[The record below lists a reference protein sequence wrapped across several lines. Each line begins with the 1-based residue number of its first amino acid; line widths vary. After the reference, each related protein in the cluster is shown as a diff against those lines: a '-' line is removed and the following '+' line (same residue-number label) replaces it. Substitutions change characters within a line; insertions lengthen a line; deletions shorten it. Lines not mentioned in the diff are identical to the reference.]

1 MNTFATVYFRFR
13 WLHLPAAILMVLLQ
27 RLPVLRA
34 VVTTEFVVSSGVSSV
49 LKGVLVGSAALGTV
63 QTVAGATE
71 LNAGSTGNP
80 ASATVGQSF
89 TAAIAVTG
97 APANAASYEVTG
109 SIPAGLTFTGITGD
123 TVNGA
128 TLTISGTP
136 TQAGEF
142 TMMIRAWKEAN
153 KSGMGGTPTF
163 NYVINVEAAAG
174 TAPMIT
180 EQPESISVPE
190 GGTATFDL
198 DGNADPEP
206 TFQWRKNGVNI
217 PGATESTLTITSVT
231 PSDAGNY
238 SVVVTNTAGS
248 ATSADATLTVTAPPA
263 IVISTQPASIDAVS
277 GSTAAMSVIASGSG
291 TLTYQWFRYKNG
303 EGQSPVAGATTA
315 SLVIR
320 PVAASDMGFYFARVT
335 RGTTSVD
342 SDYAIL
348 TLQGGTSRLANLSTR
363 GSVPAGGEL
372 TPGFVLRGEG
382 SKDLVIRAVGPELAD
397 FGVATAMDDP
407 TLNLVPSGGSAAQLT
422 NDNWQ
427 DSANSAELAT
437 KSASLGAFPLNEGS
451 LDASVLTSVSL
462 PNAAGSKGFTVQ
474 ITSTSGTAG
483 IALAE
488 VYDPDALSVDAPRLT
503 NISARGFSGLGAE
516 ALSPGFV
523 IDGAGAKT
531 MLIRVVGPRLA
542 DFGVP
547 GTMSNPRLE
556 VIPGGQSFVVA
567 ENDDWGGTT
576 ALKTAFQTT
585 GAFEFT
591 NDGSRDAAVVVRLP
605 PGPYTVRPS
614 GANDGTGVI
623 LVEAYEV
630 PE

>member
-27 RLPVLRA
+27 RLPMLRA

-80 ASATVGQSF
+80 ASATVGESF
-89 TAAIAVTG
+89 AAAIAVTG
-97 APANAASYEVTG
+97 APAVAASYEVTG
-109 SIPAGLTFTGITGD
+109 SIPAGLTFANLSGD

-136 TQAGEF
+136 TEAGEF
-142 TMMIRAWKEAN
+142 TMMIRAWKNAN
-153 KSGMGGTPTF
+153 KTGQGGTPTF
-163 NYVINVEAAAG
+163 NYVINVEAATA

-180 EQPESISVPE
+180 DQPDSISVPE
-190 GGTATFDL
+190 GGTATFEL
-198 DGNADPEP
+198 EGNGDPDP
-206 TFQWRKNGVNI
+206 TFQWRKNGVDI
-217 PGATESTLTITSVT
+217 PGATDSTLTITSVT
-231 PSDAGNY
+231 PSDAGTY
-238 SVVVTNTAGS
+238 SVVVTNSAGS
-248 ATSADATLTVTAPPA
+248 ATSDGATLTVTDPPA
-263 IVISTQPASIDAVS
+263 IAISTQPAATDAVA
-277 GSTAAMSVIASGSG
+277 GSTAAMSVIASGGGS
-291 TLTYQWFRYKNG
+291 LSYQWFRYKNG
-303 EGQSPVAGATTA
+303 EGQSPVAGATDA
-315 SLVIR
+315 SLEIS
-320 PVAASDMGFYFARVT
+320 PVVASDMGFYFVRVT
-335 RGTTSVD
+335 SGTTSVD

-372 TPGFVLRGEG
+372 TPGFVLRGDG

-397 FGVATAMDDP
+397 FGVTTAMDDP
-407 TLNLVPSGGSAAQLT
+407 TLSLVPLGGSAAQLT

-462 PNAAGSKGFTVQ
+462 PNSAGSKGFTVQ
-474 ITSTSGTAG
+474 ITSTSGAAG

-488 VYDPDALSVDAPRLT
+488 VYDPDAAGTAAQLT
-503 NISARGFSGLGAE
+503 NISARGFSGLGAD

-523 IDGAGAKT
+523 IDGEGAKT

-542 DFGVP
+542 DFGVL
-547 GTMSNPRLE
+547 GTMANPRLE

-567 ENDDWGGTT
+567 ENDDWGGTS

>member
-27 RLPVLRA
+27 RLPMLRA

-80 ASATVGQSF
+80 ASATVGESF
-89 TAAIAVTG
+89 AAAIAVTG
-97 APANAASYEVTG
+97 APAVAASYEVSG
-109 SIPAGLTFTGITGD
+109 SIPAGLTFANLSGD

-136 TQAGEF
+136 TEAGEF
-142 TMMIRAWKEAN
+142 TMMIRAWKNAN
-153 KSGMGGTPTF
+153 KTGQGGTPTF
-163 NYVINVEAAAG
+163 NYVINVEAATA

-180 EQPESISVPE
+180 DQPDSISVLE
-190 GGTATFDL
+190 GGTATFEL
-198 DGNADPEP
+198 EGNGDPDP
-206 TFQWRKNGVNI
+206 TFQWRKNGVDI
-217 PGATESTLTITSVT
+217 PGATDSTLTITSVT
-231 PSDAGNY
+231 PSDAGTY
-238 SVVVTNTAGS
+238 SVVVTNSAGS
-248 ATSADATLTVTAPPA
+248 ATSDDATLTVTDPPA
-263 IVISTQPASIDAVS
+263 IAISTQPAATDAVA
-277 GSTAAMSVIASGSG
+277 GSTAAMSVIASGGGS
-291 TLTYQWFRYKNG
+291 LSYQWFRYKNG
-303 EGQSPVAGATTA
+303 EGQSPVAGATDA
-315 SLVIR
+315 SLEIS
-320 PVAASDMGFYFARVT
+320 PVVASDMGFYFVRVSS
-335 RGTTSVD
+335 GTTSVD

-348 TLQGGTSRLANLSTR
+348 TLQGGASRLANLSTR

-372 TPGFVLRGEG
+372 TPGFVLRGDG

-397 FGVATAMDDP
+397 FGVTTAMDDP
-407 TLNLVPSGGSAAQLT
+407 TLSLVPLGGSAAQLT

-462 PNAAGSKGFTVQ
+462 PNSAGSKGFTVQ
-474 ITSTSGTAG
+474 ITSTSGAAG

-488 VYDPDALSVDAPRLT
+488 VYDPDAAGTAAQLT
-503 NISARGFSGLGAE
+503 NISARGFSGLGAD

-523 IDGAGAKT
+523 IDGDGAKT

-547 GTMSNPRLE
+547 GTMANPRLE

-567 ENDDWGGTT
+567 ENDDWGGTS

-585 GAFEFT
+585 GAFEFPI
-591 NDGSRDAAVVVRLP
+591 DGSRDAAVVVRLP

>member
-27 RLPVLRA
+27 RLPMLRA

-80 ASATVGQSF
+80 ASATVGESF
-89 TAAIAVTG
+89 AAAIAVTG
-97 APANAASYEVTG
+97 APAVAASYEVTG
-109 SIPAGLTFTGITGD
+109 SIPAGLTFANLSGD

-136 TQAGEF
+136 TEAGEF
-142 TMMIRAWKEAN
+142 TMMIRAWKNAN
-153 KSGMGGTPTF
+153 KTGQGGTPTF
-163 NYVINVEAAAG
+163 NYVINVEAATA

-180 EQPESISVPE
+180 DQPDSISVPE
-190 GGTATFDL
+190 GGTATFEL
-198 DGNADPEP
+198 EGNGDPDP
-206 TFQWRKNGVNI
+206 TFQWRKNGVDI
-217 PGATESTLTITSVT
+217 PGATDSTLTITSVT
-231 PSDAGNY
+231 PSDAGTY
-238 SVVVTNTAGS
+238 SVVVTNSAGS
-248 ATSADATLTVTAPPA
+248 ATSDGATLTVTDPPA
-263 IVISTQPASIDAVS
+263 IAISTQPAATDAVA
-277 GSTAAMSVIASGSG
+277 GSTAAMSVIASGGGS
-291 TLTYQWFRYKNG
+291 LSYQWFRYKNG
-303 EGQSPVAGATTA
+303 EGQSPVAGATDA
-315 SLVIR
+315 SLEIS
-320 PVAASDMGFYFARVT
+320 PVVASDMGFYFVRVT
-335 RGTTSVD
+335 SGTTSVD

-348 TLQGGTSRLANLSTR
+348 TLQGGASRLANLSTR

-372 TPGFVLRGEG
+372 TPGFVLRGDG

-397 FGVATAMDDP
+397 FGVTTAMDDP
-407 TLNLVPSGGSAAQLT
+407 TLSLVPLGGSAAQLT

-462 PNAAGSKGFTVQ
+462 PNSAGSKGFTVQ
-474 ITSTSGTAG
+474 ITSTSGAAG

-488 VYDPDALSVDAPRLT
+488 VYDPDAAGTAAQLT
-503 NISARGFSGLGAE
+503 NISARGFSGLGAD

-523 IDGAGAKT
+523 IDGEGAKT

-542 DFGVP
+542 DFGVL
-547 GTMSNPRLE
+547 GTMANPRLE

-567 ENDDWGGTT
+567 ENDDWGGTS

>member
-13 WLHLPAAILMVLLQ
+13 WLHLPAAVLMVLLQ
-27 RLPVLRA
+27 RLPMLRA

-80 ASATVGQSF
+80 ASATVGQAF
-89 TAAIAVTG
+89 AAAIAVTG

-109 SIPAGLTFTGITGD
+109 SIPAGLSFANLSGD

-136 TQAGEF
+136 TESGEF
-142 TMMIRAWKEAN
+142 TMMIRAWKAAN
-153 KSGMGGTPTF
+153 KTGQGGTPTF

-180 EQPESISVPE
+180 DQPDSISVPE
-190 GGTATFDL
+190 GGTATFEL
-198 DGNADPEP
+198 DGTADPEP
-206 TFQWRKNGVNI
+206 TFQWRKDGVAIN
-217 PGATESTLTITSVT
+217 GATSSTLTITSVS
-231 PSDAGNY
+231 PSDAGDY
-238 SVVVTNTAGS
+238 TVVITNSAGS
-248 ATSADATLTVTAPPA
+248 ATSAAATLTVTAPA
-263 IVISTQPASIDAVS
+263 AVMVSTQPASIDAIA
-277 GSTAAMSVIASGSG
+277 GGTAAMSVSATGSGS
-291 TLTYQWFRYKNG
+291 LTYRWFRYKNG
-303 EGQSPVAGATTA
+303 DGQSPIAGATTD

-320 PVAASDMGFYFARVT
+320 PVAASDMGFYFVRVSS
-335 RGTTSVD
+335 GSTSVD

-372 TPGFVLRGEG
+372 TPGFVLRGDG

-397 FGVATAMDDP
+397 FGVTTAMDDP
-407 TLNLVPSGGSAAQLT
+407 TLSLVPLGGSAAQLT

-437 KSASLGAFPLNEGS
+437 KSASLGAFPLNAGS

-462 PNAAGSKGFTVQ
+462 PNSAGSKGFTVQ

-488 VYDPDALSVDAPRLT
+488 VYDPDAAGTAAQLT

-523 IDGAGAKT
+523 IDGDGAKT

-547 GTMSNPRLE
+547 GTMTNPRLE
-556 VIPGGQSFVVA
+556 VIPGGQPFVVA

-591 NDGSRDAAVVVRLP
+591 DDGSRDAAVVVRLP

>member
-27 RLPVLRA
+27 RLPMLRA

-80 ASATVGQSF
+80 ASATVGESF
-89 TAAIAVTG
+89 AAAIAVTG
-97 APANAASYEVTG
+97 APAVAASYEVTG
-109 SIPAGLTFTGITGD
+109 SIPAGLTFANLSGD

-136 TQAGEF
+136 TEAGEF
-142 TMMIRAWKEAN
+142 TMMIRAWKNAN
-153 KSGMGGTPTF
+153 KTGQGGTPTF
-163 NYVINVEAAAG
+163 NYVINVEAATA

-180 EQPESISVPE
+180 DQPDSISVPE
-190 GGTATFDL
+190 GGTATFEL
-198 DGNADPEP
+198 EGNGDPDP
-206 TFQWRKNGVNI
+206 TFQWRKNGVDI
-217 PGATESTLTITSVT
+217 PGATDSTLTITSVT
-231 PSDAGNY
+231 PSDAGTY
-238 SVVVTNTAGS
+238 SVVVTNSAGS
-248 ATSADATLTVTAPPA
+248 ATSDDATLTVTDPPA
-263 IVISTQPASIDAVS
+263 IAISTQPAATDAVA
-277 GSTAAMSVIASGSG
+277 GSTAAMSVIASGGGS
-291 TLTYQWFRYKNG
+291 LSYQWFRYKNG
-303 EGQSPVAGATTA
+303 EGQSPVAGATDA
-315 SLVIR
+315 SLEIS
-320 PVAASDMGFYFARVT
+320 PVVASDMGFYFVRVT
-335 RGTTSVD
+335 SGTTSVD

-348 TLQGGTSRLANLSTR
+348 TLQGGASRLANLSTR

-372 TPGFVLRGEG
+372 TPGFVLRGDG

-397 FGVATAMDDP
+397 FGVTTAMDDP
-407 TLNLVPSGGSAAQLT
+407 TLSLVPLGGSAAQLT
-422 NDNWQ
+422 NNNWQ

-462 PNAAGSKGFTVQ
+462 PNSAGSKGFTVQ
-474 ITSTSGTAG
+474 ITSTSGAAG

-488 VYDPDALSVDAPRLT
+488 VYDPDAAGTAAQLT
-503 NISARGFSGLGAE
+503 NISARGFSGLGAD

-523 IDGAGAKT
+523 IDGDGAKT

-547 GTMSNPRLE
+547 GTMANPRLE

-567 ENDDWGGTT
+567 ENDDWGGTS

>member
-27 RLPVLRA
+27 RLPMLRA

-80 ASATVGQSF
+80 ASATVGESF
-89 TAAIAVTG
+89 AAAIAVTG
-97 APANAASYEVTG
+97 APAVAASYEVTG
-109 SIPAGLTFTGITGD
+109 SIPAGLTFANLSGD

-136 TQAGEF
+136 TEAGEF
-142 TMMIRAWKEAN
+142 TMMIRAWKNAN
-153 KSGMGGTPTF
+153 KTGQGGTPTF
-163 NYVINVEAAAG
+163 NYVINVEAATA

-180 EQPESISVPE
+180 DQPDSISVPE
-190 GGTATFDL
+190 GGTATFEL
-198 DGNADPEP
+198 EGNGDPDP
-206 TFQWRKNGVNI
+206 TFQWRKNGVDI
-217 PGATESTLTITSVT
+217 PGATDSTLTITSVT
-231 PSDAGNY
+231 PSDAGTY
-238 SVVVTNTAGS
+238 SVVVTNSAGS
-248 ATSADATLTVTAPPA
+248 ATSDDATLTVTDPPA
-263 IVISTQPASIDAVS
+263 IAISTQPAATDAVA
-277 GSTAAMSVIASGSG
+277 GSTAAMSVIASGGGS
-291 TLTYQWFRYKNG
+291 LSYQWFRYKNG
-303 EGQSPVAGATTA
+303 EGQSPVAGATDA
-315 SLVIR
+315 SLEIS
-320 PVAASDMGFYFARVT
+320 PVVASDMGFYFVRVT
-335 RGTTSVD
+335 SGTTSVD

-348 TLQGGTSRLANLSTR
+348 TLQGGASRLANLSTR

-372 TPGFVLRGEG
+372 TPGFVLRGDG

-397 FGVATAMDDP
+397 FGVTTAMDDP
-407 TLNLVPSGGSAAQLT
+407 TLSLVPLGGSAAQLT

-462 PNAAGSKGFTVQ
+462 PNSAGSKGFTVQ
-474 ITSTSGTAG
+474 ITSTSGAAG

-488 VYDPDALSVDAPRLT
+488 VYDPDAAGTAAQLT
-503 NISARGFSGLGAE
+503 NISARGFSGLGAD

-523 IDGAGAKT
+523 IDGDGAKT

-547 GTMSNPRLE
+547 GTMANPRLE

-567 ENDDWGGTT
+567 ENDDWGGTS

-614 GANDGTGVI
+614 GVNDGTGVI

>member
-27 RLPVLRA
+27 RLPMLRA

-80 ASATVGQSF
+80 ASATVGESF
-89 TAAIAVTG
+89 AAAIAVTG
-97 APANAASYEVTG
+97 APAVAASYEVTG
-109 SIPAGLTFTGITGD
+109 SIPAGLTFANLSGD

-136 TQAGEF
+136 TEAGEF
-142 TMMIRAWKEAN
+142 TMMIRAWKNAN
-153 KSGMGGTPTF
+153 KTGQGGTPTF
-163 NYVINVEAAAG
+163 NYVINVEAATA

-180 EQPESISVPE
+180 DQPDSISVPE
-190 GGTATFDL
+190 GGTATFEL
-198 DGNADPEP
+198 EGNGDPDP
-206 TFQWRKNGVNI
+206 TFQWRKNGVDI
-217 PGATESTLTITSVT
+217 PGATDSTLTITSVT
-231 PSDAGNY
+231 PSDAGTY
-238 SVVVTNTAGS
+238 SVVVTNSAGS
-248 ATSADATLTVTAPPA
+248 ATSDDATLTVTDPPA
-263 IVISTQPASIDAVS
+263 IAISTQPAATDAVA
-277 GSTAAMSVIASGSG
+277 GSTAAMSVIASGGGS
-291 TLTYQWFRYKNG
+291 LSYQWFRYKNG
-303 EGQSPVAGATTA
+303 EGQSPVAGATDA
-315 SLVIR
+315 SLEIS
-320 PVAASDMGFYFARVT
+320 PVVASDMGFYFVRVT
-335 RGTTSVD
+335 SGTTSVD

-372 TPGFVLRGEG
+372 TPGFVLRGDG

-397 FGVATAMDDP
+397 FGVTTAMDDP
-407 TLNLVPSGGSAAQLT
+407 TLSLVPLGGSAAQLT

-462 PNAAGSKGFTVQ
+462 PNSAGSKGFTVQ
-474 ITSTSGTAG
+474 ITSTSGAAG

-488 VYDPDALSVDAPRLT
+488 VYDPDAAGTAAQLT
-503 NISARGFSGLGAE
+503 NISARGFSGLGAD

-523 IDGAGAKT
+523 IDGEGAKT

-542 DFGVP
+542 DFGVL
-547 GTMSNPRLE
+547 GTMANPRLE

-567 ENDDWGGTT
+567 ENDDWGGTS

>member
-27 RLPVLRA
+27 RLPMLRA

-80 ASATVGQSF
+80 ASATVGESF
-89 TAAIAVTG
+89 AAAIAVTG
-97 APANAASYEVTG
+97 APAVAASYEVTG
-109 SIPAGLTFTGITGD
+109 SIPAGLTFANLSGD

-136 TQAGEF
+136 TEAGEF
-142 TMMIRAWKEAN
+142 TMMIRAWKNAN
-153 KSGMGGTPTF
+153 KTGQGGTPTF
-163 NYVINVEAAAG
+163 NYVINVEAATA

-180 EQPESISVPE
+180 DQPDSISVPE
-190 GGTATFDL
+190 GGTATFEL
-198 DGNADPEP
+198 EGNGDPDP
-206 TFQWRKNGVNI
+206 TFQWRKNGVDI
-217 PGATESTLTITSVT
+217 PGATDSTLTITSVT
-231 PSDAGNY
+231 PSDAGTY
-238 SVVVTNTAGS
+238 SVVVTNSAGS
-248 ATSADATLTVTAPPA
+248 ATSDDATLTVTDPPA
-263 IVISTQPASIDAVS
+263 IAISTQPAATDAVA
-277 GSTAAMSVIASGSG
+277 GSTAAMSVIASGGGS
-291 TLTYQWFRYKNG
+291 LSYQWFRYKNG
-303 EGQSPVAGATTA
+303 EGQSPVAGATDA
-315 SLVIR
+315 SLEIS
-320 PVAASDMGFYFARVT
+320 PVVASDMGFYFVRVT
-335 RGTTSVD
+335 SGTTSVD

-348 TLQGGTSRLANLSTR
+348 TLQGGASRLANLSTR

-372 TPGFVLRGEG
+372 TPGFVLRGDG

-397 FGVATAMDDP
+397 FGVTTAMDDP
-407 TLNLVPSGGSAAQLT
+407 TLSLVPLGGSAAQLT

-462 PNAAGSKGFTVQ
+462 PNSAGSKGFTVQ
-474 ITSTSGTAG
+474 ITSTSGAAG

-488 VYDPDALSVDAPRLT
+488 VYDPDAAGTAAQLT
-503 NISARGFSGLGAE
+503 NISARGFSGLGAD

-523 IDGAGAKT
+523 IDGDGAKT

-547 GTMSNPRLE
+547 GTMANPRLE

-567 ENDDWGGTT
+567 ENDDWGGTS

>member
-27 RLPVLRA
+27 RLPMLRA

-80 ASATVGQSF
+80 ASATVGESF
-89 TAAIAVTG
+89 AAAIAVTG
-97 APANAASYEVTG
+97 APAVAASYEVTG
-109 SIPAGLTFTGITGD
+109 SIPAGLTFANLSGD

-136 TQAGEF
+136 TEAGEF
-142 TMMIRAWKEAN
+142 TMMIRAWKNAN
-153 KSGMGGTPTF
+153 KTGQGGTPTF
-163 NYVINVEAAAG
+163 NYVINVEAATA

-180 EQPESISVPE
+180 DQPDSISVPE
-190 GGTATFDL
+190 GGTATFEL
-198 DGNADPEP
+198 EGNGDPDP
-206 TFQWRKNGVNI
+206 TFQWRKNGVDI
-217 PGATESTLTITSVT
+217 PGATDSTLTITSVT
-231 PSDAGNY
+231 PSDAGTY
-238 SVVVTNTAGS
+238 SVVVTNSAGS
-248 ATSADATLTVTAPPA
+248 ATSDDATLTVTDPPA
-263 IVISTQPASIDAVS
+263 IAISTQPAATDAVA
-277 GSTAAMSVIASGSG
+277 GSTAAMSVIASGGGS
-291 TLTYQWFRYKNG
+291 LSYQWFRYKNG
-303 EGQSPVAGATTA
+303 EGQSPVAGATDA
-315 SLVIR
+315 SLEIS
-320 PVAASDMGFYFARVT
+320 PVVASDMGFYFVRVT
-335 RGTTSVD
+335 SGTTSVD

-348 TLQGGTSRLANLSTR
+348 TLQGGASRLANLSTR

-372 TPGFVLRGEG
+372 TPGFVLRGDG

-397 FGVATAMDDP
+397 FGVTTAMDDP
-407 TLNLVPSGGSAAQLT
+407 TLSLVPLGGSAAQLT

-462 PNAAGSKGFTVQ
+462 PNSAGSKGFTVQ
-474 ITSTSGTAG
+474 ITSTSGAAG

-488 VYDPDALSVDAPRLT
+488 VYDPDAAGSAAQLT
-503 NISARGFSGLGAE
+503 NISARGFSGLGAD

-523 IDGAGAKT
+523 IDGDGAKT

-547 GTMSNPRLE
+547 GTMANPRLE

-567 ENDDWGGTT
+567 ENDDWGGTS

-630 PE
+630 PEQ

>member
-27 RLPVLRA
+27 RLPMLRA

-80 ASATVGQSF
+80 ASATVGESF
-89 TAAIAVTG
+89 AAAIAVTG
-97 APANAASYEVTG
+97 APAVAASYEVTG
-109 SIPAGLTFTGITGD
+109 SIPAGLTFANLSGD

-136 TQAGEF
+136 TEAGEF
-142 TMMIRAWKEAN
+142 TMMIRAWKNAN
-153 KSGMGGTPTF
+153 KTGQGGTPTF
-163 NYVINVEAAAG
+163 NYVINVEAATA

-180 EQPESISVPE
+180 DQPDSISVPE
-190 GGTATFDL
+190 GGTATFEL
-198 DGNADPEP
+198 EGNGDPDP
-206 TFQWRKNGVNI
+206 TFQWRKNGVDI
-217 PGATESTLTITSVT
+217 PGATDSTLTITSVT
-231 PSDAGNY
+231 PSDAGTY
-238 SVVVTNTAGS
+238 SVVVTNSAGS
-248 ATSADATLTVTAPPA
+248 ATSDGATLTVTDPPA
-263 IVISTQPASIDAVS
+263 IAISTQPAATDAVA
-277 GSTAAMSVIASGSG
+277 GSTAAMSVIASGGGS
-291 TLTYQWFRYKNG
+291 LSYQWFRYKNG
-303 EGQSPVAGATTA
+303 EGQSPVAGATDA
-315 SLVIR
+315 SLEIS
-320 PVAASDMGFYFARVT
+320 PVVASDMGFYFVRVT
-335 RGTTSVD
+335 SGTTSVD

-372 TPGFVLRGEG
+372 TPGFVLRGDG

-397 FGVATAMDDP
+397 FGVTTAMDDP
-407 TLNLVPSGGSAAQLT
+407 TLSLVPLGGSAAQLT

-462 PNAAGSKGFTVQ
+462 PNSAGSKGFTVQ
-474 ITSTSGTAG
+474 ITSTSGAAG

-488 VYDPDALSVDAPRLT
+488 VYDPDAAGTAAQLT
-503 NISARGFSGLGAE
+503 NISARGFSGLGAD

-523 IDGAGAKT
+523 IDGEGAKT

-542 DFGVP
+542 DFGVL
-547 GTMSNPRLE
+547 GTMANPRLE

-567 ENDDWGGTT
+567 ENDDWGGTS

-585 GAFEFT
+585 GALEFT

>member
-27 RLPVLRA
+27 RLPMLRA

-80 ASATVGQSF
+80 ASATVGESF
-89 TAAIAVTG
+89 AAAIAVTG
-97 APANAASYEVTG
+97 APAVAASYEVTG
-109 SIPAGLTFTGITGD
+109 SIPAGLTFANLSGD

-136 TQAGEF
+136 TEAGEF
-142 TMMIRAWKEAN
+142 TMMIRAWKNAN
-153 KSGMGGTPTF
+153 KTGQGGTPTF
-163 NYVINVEAAAG
+163 NYVINVEAATA

-180 EQPESISVPE
+180 DQPDSISVPE
-190 GGTATFDL
+190 GGTATFEL
-198 DGNADPEP
+198 EGNGDPDP
-206 TFQWRKNGVNI
+206 TFQWRKNGVDI
-217 PGATESTLTITSVT
+217 PGATDSTLTITSVT
-231 PSDAGNY
+231 PSDAGTY
-238 SVVVTNTAGS
+238 SVVVTNSAGS
-248 ATSADATLTVTAPPA
+248 ATSDDATLTVTDPPA
-263 IVISTQPASIDAVS
+263 IAISTQPAATDAVA
-277 GSTAAMSVIASGSG
+277 GSTAAMSVIASGGGS
-291 TLTYQWFRYKNG
+291 LSYQWFRYKNG
-303 EGQSPVAGATTA
+303 EGQSPVAGATDA
-315 SLVIR
+315 SLEIS
-320 PVAASDMGFYFARVT
+320 PVVASDMGFYFVRVT
-335 RGTTSVD
+335 SGTTSVD

-348 TLQGGTSRLANLSTR
+348 TLQGGASRLANLSTR

-372 TPGFVLRGEG
+372 TPGFVLRGDG

-397 FGVATAMDDP
+397 FGVTTAMDDP
-407 TLNLVPSGGSAAQLT
+407 TLSLVPLGGSAAQLT

-462 PNAAGSKGFTVQ
+462 PNSAGSKGFTVQ
-474 ITSTSGTAG
+474 ITSTSGAAG

-488 VYDPDALSVDAPRLT
+488 VYDPDAAGTAAQLT
-503 NISARGFSGLGAE
+503 NISARGFSGLGAD

-523 IDGAGAKT
+523 IDGEGAKT

-542 DFGVP
+542 DFGVL
-547 GTMSNPRLE
+547 GTMANPRLE

-567 ENDDWGGTT
+567 ENDDWGGTS

>member
-27 RLPVLRA
+27 RLPMLRA

-80 ASATVGQSF
+80 ASATVGESF
-89 TAAIAVTG
+89 AAAIAVTG
-97 APANAASYEVTG
+97 APAVAASYEVTG
-109 SIPAGLTFTGITGD
+109 SIPAGLTFANLSGD

-136 TQAGEF
+136 TEAGEF
-142 TMMIRAWKEAN
+142 TMMIRAWKNAN
-153 KSGMGGTPTF
+153 KTGQGGTPTF
-163 NYVINVEAAAG
+163 NYVINVEAATA

-180 EQPESISVPE
+180 DQPDSISVPE
-190 GGTATFDL
+190 GGTATFEL
-198 DGNADPEP
+198 EGNGDPDP
-206 TFQWRKNGVNI
+206 TFQWRKNGVDI
-217 PGATESTLTITSVT
+217 PGATDSTLTINSVT
-231 PSDAGNY
+231 PSDAGTY
-238 SVVVTNTAGS
+238 SVVVTNSAGS
-248 ATSADATLTVTAPPA
+248 ATSDDATLTVTDPPA
-263 IVISTQPASIDAVS
+263 IAISTQPAATDAVA
-277 GSTAAMSVIASGSG
+277 GSTAAMSVIASGGGS
-291 TLTYQWFRYKNG
+291 LSYQWFRYKNG
-303 EGQSPVAGATTA
+303 EGQSPVAGATDA
-315 SLVIR
+315 SLEIS
-320 PVAASDMGFYFARVT
+320 PVVASDMGFYFVRVT
-335 RGTTSVD
+335 SGTTSVD

-348 TLQGGTSRLANLSTR
+348 TLQGGASRLANLSTR

-372 TPGFVLRGEG
+372 TPGFVLRGDG

-397 FGVATAMDDP
+397 FGVTTAMDDP
-407 TLNLVPSGGSAAQLT
+407 TLSLVPLGDSAAQLT

-462 PNAAGSKGFTVQ
+462 PNSAGSKGFTVQ
-474 ITSTSGTAG
+474 ITSTSGAAG

-488 VYDPDALSVDAPRLT
+488 VYDPDAAGTAAQLT
-503 NISARGFSGLGAE
+503 NISARGFSGLGAD

-523 IDGAGAKT
+523 IDGDGAKT

-547 GTMSNPRLE
+547 GTMANPRLE

-567 ENDDWGGTT
+567 ENDDWGGTS